1 MWSAAFKIAQVG
13 TSYMIIIMYRLLAL
27 YVLLV
32 LYLPKVLGLFEV
44 LYLLD
49 VLCLLKV
56 FYFKVPISLTVSY
69 RISSLTAKNCC
80 FLPLCVKNADL
91 YQLSL
96 IFTVFQISL
105 FQQVFNFGIMKNVL
119 LLLFHK

>member
-1 MWSAAFKIAQVG
+1 
-13 TSYMIIIMYRLLAL
+13 MIIIMYRLLAL

-56 FYFKVPISLTVSY
+56 FHFKVRISLTVSH
-69 RISSLTAKNCC
+69 RRSSLTAKNCC
-80 FLPLCVKNADL
+80 SLQLCVKNADL
-91 YQLSL
+91 Y
-96 IFTVFQISL
+96 
-105 FQQVFNFGIMKNVL
+105 
-119 LLLFHK
+119 

>member
-1 MWSAAFKIAQVG
+1 MSLVSFKSNKVKMWSAAFKIAQVG

-49 VLCLLKV
+49 VLCLL
-56 FYFKVPISLTVSY
+56 
-69 RISSLTAKNCC
+69 R
-80 FLPLCVKNADL
+80 
-91 YQLSL
+91 
-96 IFTVFQISL
+96 
-105 FQQVFNFGIMKNVL
+105 GVL
-119 LLLFHK
+119 L